1 MNFFDSL
8 NEFLEDDPSE
18 EKSVND
24 LWEDMEKLNTLY
36 EEMMWDHDDVLEF
49 VPDYKNNRII
59 IKNKS
64 METK

>member
-36 EEMMWDHDDVLEF
+36 EEMMWPVDAPLKMRADFE
-49 VPDYKNNRII
+49 NNRII
-59 IKNKS
+59 IELDADS
-64 METK
+64 

>member
-36 EEMMWDHDDVLEF
+36 EEMMWTVDAPLKMRADFE
-49 VPDYKNNRII
+49 NNRII
-59 IKNKS
+59 NELDEDS
-64 METK
+64 

>member
-36 EEMMWDHDDVLEF
+36 EEMMWPVDAPLKMRADFE
-49 VPDYKNNRII
+49 NNII
-59 IKNKS
+59 IIELDEDS
-64 METK
+64 

>member
-1 MNFFDSL
+1 MIFFDSL

-36 EEMMWDHDDVLEF
+36 EEMMWPVDAPLKMRADFE
-49 VPDYKNNRII
+49 NNRII
-59 IKNKS
+59 IELDEDS
-64 METK
+64 

>member
-36 EEMMWDHDDVLEF
+36 EEMMLPVDAPLKMRADFE
-49 VPDYKNNRII
+49 NNRII
-59 IKNKS
+59 IELDEDS
-64 METK
+64 

>member
-36 EEMMWDHDDVLEF
+36 EEMMWPVDAPLKMRAYFE
-49 VPDYKNNRII
+49 NNRII
-59 IKNKS
+59 IELDEDS
-64 METK
+64 

>member
-8 NEFLEDDPSE
+8 NEFLEDDSSE

-36 EEMMWDHDDVLEF
+36 EEMMWPVDAPLKMRADFE
-49 VPDYKNNRII
+49 NNRII
-59 IKNKS
+59 IELDEDS
-64 METK
+64 

>member
-24 LWEDMEKLNTLY
+24 LWEDMEKLYTLY
-36 EEMMWDHDDVLEF
+36 EEMMWPVDAPLKMRADFE
-49 VPDYKNNRII
+49 NNRII
-59 IKNKS
+59 I
-64 METK
+64 ELDEDP

>member
-36 EEMMWDHDDVLEF
+36 EEMMWPVDAPHKMRADFE
-49 VPDYKNNRII
+49 NNRII
-59 IKNKS
+59 IELDEDS
-64 METK
+64 

>member
-36 EEMMWDHDDVLEF
+36 EKMMWPVDAPRKMRADFE
-49 VPDYKNNRII
+49 NNRII
-59 IKNKS
+59 I
-64 METK
+64 ELDEDP

>member
-8 NEFLEDDPSE
+8 NEFLEVDPSE

-36 EEMMWDHDDVLEF
+36 EEMMWPVDAPLKMRADFE
-49 VPDYKNNRII
+49 NIRII
-59 IKNKS
+59 IDLDEDS
-64 METK
+64 

>member
-18 EKSVND
+18 EKSEND

-36 EEMMWDHDDVLEF
+36 EEMMWPVDAPLKMRADFE
-49 VPDYKNNRII
+49 NNRII
-59 IKNKS
+59 I
-64 METK
+64 ELDEDP

>member
-36 EEMMWDHDDVLEF
+36 EEMMWPVDATLKMRADFE
-49 VPDYKNNRII
+49 NNRFII
-59 IKNKS
+59 
-64 METK
+64 ELDEDP

>member
-36 EEMMWDHDDVLEF
+36 E
-49 VPDYKNNRII
+49 
-59 IKNKS
+59 
-64 METK
+64 

>member
-8 NEFLEDDPSE
+8 KEFLEDDPSE

-36 EEMMWDHDDVLEF
+36 EEMMWPVDAPLKMRADFE
-49 VPDYKNNRII
+49 NNRII
-59 IKNKS
+59 IELDEDS
-64 METK
+64 

>member
-24 LWEDMEKLNTLY
+24 LWEDMERLNTLY
-36 EEMMWDHDDVLEF
+36 EEMMWPVDDPLKMRADFE
-49 VPDYKNNRII
+49 NNRII
-59 IKNKS
+59 IELDEDS
-64 METK
+64 

>member
-36 EEMMWDHDDVLEF
+36 EEMMWPVDAPLKMRADCE
-49 VPDYKNNRII
+49 NNRII
-59 IKNKS
+59 IELDEDS
-64 METK
+64 